1 MDTSQIDE
9 EAEDPLLL
17 CAIPKSDLA
26 AERRAIST
34 RSTEY
39 AHDITPLRVAY
50 PHSKQRF
57 HREVIF
63 TAVLVGLTGNYSHT
77 VKLIIHI

>member
-39 AHDITPLRVAY
+39 ALGITPLRVAY
-50 PHSKQRF
+50 QQRF
-57 HREVIF
+57 LHGTHF
-63 TAVLVGLTGNYSHT
+63 YS
-77 VKLIIHI
+77 KFSW